1 MDAERRRQLNMAAEV
16 DRAVSQ
22 ITGSIQSIA
31 AEGQWT
37 AEQRLALRMVAGRI
51 GSRTFGDFQRQQAE
65 REKIEAAEKCIRQLA
80 TRIATL
86 RPNQGSPTTLV
97 LDPHIVAAAR
107 LLVASGKD

>member
-1 MDAERRRQLNMAAEV
+1 MDAERRRALTIAEEVNRQLGKI
-16 DRAVSQ
+16 SQ
-22 ITGSIQSIA
+22 SIQAIA

-37 AEQRLALRMVAGRI
+37 GEQRIALRIVAGRI
-51 GSRTFGDFQRQQAE
+51 GSQTFGDFQRKQAE
-65 REKIEAAEKCIRQLA
+65 RQKIEAAEKIIRQLA

-107 LLVASGKD
+107 LLVASGKE